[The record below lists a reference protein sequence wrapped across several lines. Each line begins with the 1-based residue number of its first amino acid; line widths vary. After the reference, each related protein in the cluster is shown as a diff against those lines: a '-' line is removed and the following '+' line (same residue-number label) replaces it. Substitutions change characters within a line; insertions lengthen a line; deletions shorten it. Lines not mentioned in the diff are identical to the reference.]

1 MDPTQSITLA
11 APREILAP
19 HALPLSWR
27 DPHTIPAADLVTAI
41 ARLERACVESPNS
54 PEIRV
59 CLGMAYA
66 MNYDVYKSMD
76 ALQVAVDLAPD
87 LFIAQMKKSEL
98 LYRLR
103 ALPKS
108 EQETLKALNLATSA
122 AEVALAKRQLQEIRR
137 LMRDG
142 TQKPEWTKSLWG
154 PALVLVGLLALT
166 PFLFGFWR

>member
-1 MDPTQSITLA
+1 MNTLA
-11 APREILAP
+11 APLEVQAP

-27 DPHTIPAADLVTAI
+27 DPHTLPAADLVTAI
-41 ARLERACVESPNS
+41 ERLERACIENPSA

-87 LFIAQMKKSEL
+87 MFIAQMKKSEL

-103 ALPKS
+103 ALPKA
-108 EQETLKALNLATSA
+108 EQETLKALNLATTGI
-122 AEVALAKRQLQEIRR
+122 EVAMAKRQLQEIRR
-137 LMRDG
+137 LIREG
-142 TQKPEWTKSLWG
+142 TQKPEWTKPLTA
-154 PALVLVGLLALT
+154 PTFVLIGMLALT
-166 PFLFGFWR
+166 PLLYSFLVR